1 MNINSNSKFFRSEK
15 ETLTSVWSKCKKGK
29 KIVVNVSNKT
39 CRGIFIAVQI
49 AIATQLDVLPLFIF
63 FFCKITFV

>member
-1 MNINSNSKFFRSEK
+1 MFGQ
-15 ETLTSVWSKCKKGK
+15 SVKKAK
-29 KIVVNVSNKT
+29 KNVVNVSNKT

-63 FFCKITFV
+63 FAKSLLSSIFYCETDQEKEI

>member
-1 MNINSNSKFFRSEK
+1 MFGQ
-15 ETLTSVWSKCKKGK
+15 SVKKAK

-49 AIATQLDVLPLFIF
+49 AIATQLDVLPLFTFFAKSLLSSIF
-63 FFCKITFV
+63 